1 MIRLEHRFTM
11 SDLEELKTAFQVD
24 FTVTYNSLTNNFLLK
39 FLG

>member
-24 FTVTYNSLTNNFLLK
+24 FTVTYISLTDNLLMNFL
-39 FLG
+39 G